1 MALEITGERTL
12 PGIWH
17 ERYWYQRH
25 VAAYRFAAARCRR
38 LQVVDAGCG
47 EGYGAALLARSA
59 AAVSGVELVPEV
71 VAHARARYPRV
82 RFLQADVCAMPLPDA
97 SVDAVVCLQVIE
109 HLWDIGRFL
118 DEVDRVL
125 RPGGEFFC
133 ATPNRLTFTPGAPE
147 PVNPFHTVEF
157 TAAELAATLATR
169 FRVTAMLGLHH
180 GWRLRLVER
189 ALGAPLPQRLLDEP
203 PAQWPP
209 LLRRAVDRV
218 RADDFLLLTDGGR
231 SGARARRLADSIDL
245 VAVAT
250 KPRGSP

>member
-12 PGIWH
+12 PGVWH
-17 ERYWYQRH
+17 ERYWHQRH
-25 VAAYRFAAARCRR
+25 VATYRFAAARCRR

-47 EGYGAALLARSA
+47 EGYGADLLARSA
-59 AAVSGVELVPEV
+59 AAVTGVELVAEV
-71 VAHARARYPRV
+71 VEHARARYPRV
-82 RFLQADVCAMPLPDA
+82 RFAEADVCAMPFPDA

-125 RPGGEFFC
+125 RPGGELYC
-133 ATPNRLTFTPGAPE
+133 ATPNRLTFTPGGRPT
-147 PVNPFHTVEF
+147 NPFHTVEF

-169 FRVTAMLGLHH
+169 FRVAAMLGVHH
-180 GWRLRLVER
+180 GWRLRFAER
-189 ALGAPLPQRLLDEP
+189 GLGTTLPQRLLDQAP
-203 PAQWPP
+203 RDWPRF
-209 LLRRAVDRV
+209 LRRTVDRV

-231 SGARARRLADSIDL
+231 SGTRSCRLDDSLDL
-245 VAVAT
+245 LAVAT